1 MHRATAAYAAH
12 RGPDTDATL
21 VARHART
28 IEKIARRI
36 ALRTGSL
43 SMLDDL
49 WSAGALGLID
59 AARRFDAARDV
70 NFETFVDHRIRGAML
85 DELRRLDHLPRR
97 LRARTEG
104 LAKARKELGH
114 LHGREP
120 TPDELAEKLGVE
132 PGELAEL
139 DALSQPAL
147 PLVPE
152 LAEPSEETPADEQ
165 LETAQLRRNLAEAIG
180 KLPDRLQLV
189 MSLRYVEEL
198 SYKEIARVLKVSEPR
213 VCQLHGEAVG
223 KLRGLMGGGEEEAA

>member
-12 RGPDTDATL
+12 RPPTDAEL

-43 SMLDDL
+43 ALVDDL
-49 WSAGALGLID
+49 WSVGALGLLD
-59 AARRFDAARDV
+59 AARRYDAARDAS
-70 NFETFVDHRIRGAML
+70 FDTFVEHRIRGAML
-85 DELRRLDHLPRR
+85 DELRRIDHLPRR

-104 LAKARKELGH
+104 LAKARSDLAH

-120 TPDELAEKLGVE
+120 TPDELAAALGIE

-139 DALSQPAL
+139 EALSL
-147 PLVPE
+147 PPVPLLPE
-152 LAEPSEETPADEQ
+152 LPEPSDETPADEQ
-165 LETAQLRRNLAEAIG
+165 LETAQVRQNLAAAVG
-180 KLPDRLQLV
+180 KLPERLQLV
-189 MSLRYVEEL
+189 LSLRYVEEL
-198 SYKEIARVLKVSEPR
+198 SYKEIAAVLKVSEPR

-223 KLRGLMGGGEEEAA
+223 KLRGLLQGADEAA